1 MGCGATKI
9 QSHVTLPNSQVNV
22 KSSVETSS
30 VQQSDANNHS
40 TTEEAVAPPAD
51 EHQQSIVEVTND
63 IEQEKQVTTTRSYQS
78 STEKQQV
85 NDQQEIPR
93 VGSVKQLQVMKSDST
108 IIGQETADKKQTVN
122 QDFSDNELSK
132 TFNEDNSKDTVPG
145 VVDMQTDTCEQN
157 YTETS
162 LSSYNKEL
170 LTNPLQYHST
180 ARSLSQS
187 PRIVS
192 LQVELGFVSIKSTD
206 LDVLQSKL

>member
-9 QSHVTLPNSQVNV
+9 QSHVTLPNSHVNV

-30 VQQSDANNHS
+30 VQQSDVNNHLTS
-40 TTEEAVAPPAD
+40 EEAVAPPAD

-63 IEQEKQVTTTRSYQS
+63 IKQEKQVTTTRSYQS

-85 NDQQEIPR
+85 FGKEEVNSQQEVPR
-93 VGSVKQLQVMKSDST
+93 VGSVKRLQAMKSDSRDS
-108 IIGQETADKKQTVN
+108 IIIEQETTNKKQTVN
-122 QDFSDNELSK
+122 QDFSDHEISK
-132 TFNEDNSKDTVPG
+132 TFNDDNSKDTVPG
-145 VVDMQTDTCEQN
+145 VVDMQ
-157 YTETS
+157 ETS
-162 LSSYNKEL
+162 SSYNKEL